1 MAGNK
6 WGHVNVEVTGEKGV
20 IAALESLKGRALV
33 GGRRAVAETAIKVQK
48 RAKQNA
54 TQRPGPNVD
63 TGRLRSSIR
72 IRSYEGGLAADVFT
86 DVEYAVHLEFG
97 FKHWRSGQQV
107 GPFPFMFPAWEAER
121 GALMVALK
129 REVTGGIG

>member
-6 WGHVNVEVTGEKGV
+6 WGHVNVKVTGEKGV
-20 IAALESLKGRALV
+20 IAALESMKGRALV
-33 GGRRAVAETAIKVQK
+33 GGRQAVAATAIKVQR
-48 RAKQNA
+48 RAKMNA

-97 FKHWRSGQQV
+97 FKHKRGGYFV
-107 GPFPFMFPAWEAER
+107 GPFPFLVPAWEAER

-129 REVTGGIG
+129 REISGGI